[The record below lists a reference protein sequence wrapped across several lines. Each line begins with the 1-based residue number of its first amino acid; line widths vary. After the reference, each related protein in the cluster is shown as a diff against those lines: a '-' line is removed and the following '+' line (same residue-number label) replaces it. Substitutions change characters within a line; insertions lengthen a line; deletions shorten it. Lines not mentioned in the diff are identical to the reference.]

1 MREELLDDITEY
13 TREKVFCRS
22 PIRVWLYKQS
32 WVSVVFSLFFW
43 GLIMMLPISHLI
55 DVYLKRTSLSIP
67 LLLMYGSILVIYYL
81 GFRKFRKSK
90 RRYLKRPFAEK
101 DGEEE

>member
-67 LLLMYGSILVIYYL
+67 LLFIYGSILVIYYL

-90 RRYLKRPFAEK
+90 RKCLQHSFAEK